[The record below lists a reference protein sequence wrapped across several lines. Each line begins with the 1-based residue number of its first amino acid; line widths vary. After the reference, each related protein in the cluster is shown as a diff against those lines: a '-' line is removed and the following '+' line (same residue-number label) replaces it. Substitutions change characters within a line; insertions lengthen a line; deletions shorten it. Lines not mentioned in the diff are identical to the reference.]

1 VASVYAAYPLR
12 LVTYSW
18 RRTVPRKGIW
28 ESFRLSAG
36 FDPAPYIYSAILP
49 AIVALSIFSGF
60 KQALVPNLVLGI
72 ASIPRHVVSRFD
84 PKRTSGMTH
93 WLLTIIPVIVYERIN
108 QHQQIAPEVSWTAS
122 REILAAMYPLHI
134 NLVVVLHSFTTTSLL
149 PAELQLFSISLINLL
164 ILATSPQMKI
174 TSAILWIGGLGVVIL
189 CSSVL
194 RWGVALA
201 RVPRW
206 RLRRAGR
213 IVQAR
218 QSFIK
223 ALNEGLQ
230 KKDDRKKRG
239 DVVESDADDD
249 EVNPRVKPERLGLD
263 DLKKEV
269 LNALHNFFPV
279 QNDESLSAFEDFSG
293 RKPSLQGSPR
303 SAHGRKRRNTLPAK
317 TVTTLDDSIHS
328 KGVRNRSRTDEA
340 SFFVSLTPTQ
350 ALLRKWLYAG
360 YVYFIIVFLILG
372 PIRIVI
378 SKYAL
383 DGAEPFGWAI
393 GYLFG
398 NLQKVRFWVVTNS
411 LIESWISL
419 PPLQDDWSW
428 SSERLGRATEY
439 RNSIGAANT
448 RILLVFYSAFT
459 VVSGLISV
467 LSLPASV
474 EVDTRRKVFHGTM
487 VAMLLPTIYFD
498 PPFFSLALA
507 IVLACFCLLDL
518 LRASQLPPLSKPLAN
533 FLAPFVDGRD
543 NRGPVV
549 ISHIFLLVGCA
560 VPLWLSLAAAQLAG
574 DAPWRGWDAG
584 FVSET
589 AIVAIAG
596 GVKESSGLVVEVRH
610 VSLLAGVICVGMGDA
625 AASLVGRRFGR
636 HKLPWA
642 GGKSLEGSAAFAAA
656 VVVGLVFGKA
666 WLWLGQ
672 WTDEVQ
678 VVKWSWVPLI
688 WKSWIAAMGASLMEA
703 VLTGGNDNVVVP
715 VVLWV
720 LVRAMRI

>member
-1 VASVYAAYPLR
+1 M
-12 LVTYSW
+12 T
-18 RRTVPRKGIW
+18 
-28 ESFRLSAG
+28 
-36 FDPAPYIYSAILP
+36 PA
-49 AIVALSIFSGF
+49 
-60 KQALVPNLVLGI
+60 
-72 ASIPRHVVSRFD
+72 
-84 PKRTSGMTH
+84 
-93 WLLTIIPVIVYERIN
+93 
-108 QHQQIAPEVSWTAS
+108 VSWAAN
-122 REILAAMYPLHI
+122 REILAAIYPLHI
-134 NLVVVLHSFTTTSLL
+134 NLVTVLHSFTTTSLL

-164 ILATSPQMKI
+164 TLAESPQMKI
-174 TSAILWIGGLGVVIL
+174 ASIILWVGGLGIVVL
-189 CSSVL
+189 CSDVL

-230 KKDDRKKRG
+230 RKDARKKKE
-239 DVVESDADDD
+239 DIVESDADDD
-249 EVNPRVKPERLGLD
+249 GITHRVKVERLGLD

-269 LNALHNFFPV
+269 LSALHNFFPL
-279 QNDESLSAFEDFSG
+279 QNDESLSAFEDHPSRKTSLRGSSTSANG
-293 RKPSLQGSPR
+293 RR
-303 SAHGRKRRNTLPAK
+303 RRNTLPAK
-317 TVTTLDDSIHS
+317 TATAPEADSQS
-328 KGVRNRSRTDEA
+328 KDIRQRSKTA
-340 SFFVSLTPTQ
+340 KTSFFVSLTPTQ
-350 ALLRKWLYAG
+350 AFLRKWLYAG
-360 YVYFIIVFLILG
+360 YIYFIIAFLILV

-378 SKYAL
+378 SRTAL

-398 NLQKVRFWVVTNS
+398 NLQRLRFWVVTNS
-411 LIESWISL
+411 LLESWIRL
-419 PPLQDDWSW
+419 PQLHERWRTTNQPLGLAAHYTNSV
-428 SSERLGRATEY
+428 GR
-439 RNSIGAANT
+439 ANT
-448 RILLVFYSAFT
+448 RLLLVLYSAFT
-459 VVSGLISV
+459 LISGLLTV

-487 VAMLLPTIYFD
+487 VAMLLPSIYFD

-560 VPLWLSLAAAQLAG
+560 VPLWLSLAASQLTG
-574 DAPWRGWDAG
+574 DVPWRGWDAD
-584 FVSET
+584 
-589 AIVAIAG
+589 A
-596 GVKESSGLVVEVRH
+596 RH
-610 VSLLAGVICVGMGDA
+610 VSLVSGVVCVGMGDA

-636 HKLPWA
+636 RKLPWA
-642 GGKSLEGSAAFAAA
+642 GGKSLEGSAAFALA
-656 VVVGLVFGKA
+656 VVLGLVFAKT

-672 WTDEVQ
+672 WNDEV
-678 VVKWSWVPLI
+678 SVPRWGFGPLFA
-688 WKSWIAAMGASLMEA
+688 KSSIAAVGASLMEA

-715 VVLWV
+715 VILWV
-720 LVRAMRI
+720 LVRALRI